1 MNGYYK
7 FLVLGLVLLVGFAMN
22 SNRHGFGHSFSGD
35 ENVSFL
41 ATVEMIKIESQL
53 VADQL
58 SNATLAKEHVDHM
71 TEQITANDM
80 KEIKERNERVA
91 TELNNTL
98 TDFANTIESGSSSE
112 SDVKDKVNNIN
123 DVLGDVVSARID
135 QQQINNV
142 TVKALV
148 VNDIVGEGLEHYGS
162 ALGRAQESETED
174 SQSENVSSE
183 SHSAENGGNESAK
196 IADEADYQSAQA
208 AVSRA
213 IDLYNEIKTNNST
226 ELGKSLTSL
235 KEKIDSKS
243 PFDEIDRTVDNKIT
257 PMLNDMFRLNL
268 DEEERHGEDGGHI
281 EDDGHEDN
289 ESSTQNETHKSEA
302 EG

>member
-1 MNGYYK
+1 MKGYYK
-7 FLVLGLVLLVGFAMN
+7 FLVLGLVLLVGFGMN
-22 SNRHGFGHSFSGD
+22 SNRQVFGHTFSGD
-35 ENVSFL
+35 ESASFL

-71 TEQITANDM
+71 TEHITANDT

-112 SDVKDKVNNIN
+112 SDVKDKINNIN

-148 VNDIVGEGLEHYGS
+148 VNDLVGEGLEHYGS
-162 ALGRAQESETED
+162 SPGMAQESETED
-174 SQSENVSSE
+174 SHSENVSSE
-183 SHSAENGGNESAK
+183 SHSAVNGDNESAK

-208 AVSRA
+208 TVSRA

-226 ELGKSLTSL
+226 ELGQSLTSL

-243 PFDEIDRTVDNKIT
+243 PFDEIDRIVDDKIT
-257 PMLNDMFRLNL
+257 PMLNDIFRLNL
-268 DEEERHGEDGGHI
+268 SEEEHQGEDGGHI
-281 EDDGHEDN
+281 EDDSHEDN
-289 ESSTQNETHKSEA
+289 ESSTQNETHE
-302 EG
+302 

>member
-7 FLVLGLVLLVGFAMN
+7 FLVLGLVLLVGCGMN
-22 SNRHGFGHSFSGD
+22 SNRQVFGHTFSGD
-35 ENVSFL
+35 ESASFL

-71 TEQITANDM
+71 TEHITANDTN
-80 KEIKERNERVA
+80 EIKERNERVA

-148 VNDIVGEGLEHYGS
+148 VNDLVGEGLEHYRS
-162 ALGRAQESETED
+162 SLGMAQESETED
-174 SQSENVSSE
+174 SHSENVSSE
-183 SHSAENGGNESAK
+183 SHSAVNGGNESAK

-226 ELGKSLTSL
+226 ELGQSLTSL

-243 PFDEIDRTVDNKIT
+243 PFDEIDRIVDDKIT
-257 PMLNDMFRLNL
+257 PMLNDIFRLNL
-268 DEEERHGEDGGHI
+268 DEEERHGEEGGYI

-289 ESSTQNETHKSEA
+289 ESSTQNETHESEA